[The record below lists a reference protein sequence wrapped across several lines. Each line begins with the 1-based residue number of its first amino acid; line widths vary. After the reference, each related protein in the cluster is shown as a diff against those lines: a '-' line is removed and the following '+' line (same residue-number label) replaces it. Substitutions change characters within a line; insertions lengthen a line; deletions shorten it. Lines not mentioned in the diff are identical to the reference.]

1 MWFKYWH
8 SFASLSSSSSAIT
21 VASYSRNGSRFSVG
35 VVPREVRLIVEL
47 NVGSAELFRGVC
59 IPEGVELPLMFR
71 LGSKSIR
78 ISDCSFNS

>member
-21 VASYSRNGSRFSVG
+21 AASYSRNGSRFSVG